1 MYNETN
7 GNVHLSSEN
16 RTLDWPR
23 VAGYGNVILHEH
35 WKDTKLTFFVKTGLF
50 LI

>member
-1 MYNETN
+1 MKPMVMYTY
-7 GNVHLSSEN
+7 LLI
-16 RTLDWPR
+16 TLDSPR
-23 VAGYGNVILHEH
+23 VAGCGNVILHEH